1 MTDEPTGRESWL
13 LAGQEVLRRGGAA
26 AVKLHAVAE
35 ELGLTTGSF
44 YHYFDGMSDYLEQL
58 ARYYGSEQARQ
69 NVALLDDLDPRAR
82 LRHLDEISQDDR
94 MQPLDAAMR
103 DWAGSNKIAAD
114 SVREADERVLR
125 VIARAFCDLG
135 FEQKEAQLRARL
147 LLAAGVARISSPW
160 RGPRPS
166 IDDVLDILAT

>member
-1 MTDEPTGRESWL
+1 M
-13 LAGQEVLRRGGAA
+13 
-26 AVKLHAVAE
+26 KLHALAE

-58 ARYYGSEQARQ
+58 ARYYGSDQPRQ
-69 NVALLDDLDPRAR
+69 HLALIDDADPRTR
-82 LRHLDEISQDDR
+82 LRHIDEISQDDR

-103 DWAGSNKIAAD
+103 DWAGSNKVAAD
-114 SVREADERVLR
+114 SVREADELMLR
-125 VIARAFCDLG
+125 FIAKAFRELG
-135 FEQKEAQLRARL
+135 FGQKDAQLRARL

-166 IDDVLDILAT
+166 IDEVLDILAT